1 MKISSHIET
10 NLEHIKNQM
19 SIPLSADAILREF
32 AIIFKDKK
40 YKAFLI
46 YYEGMVNSE
55 RIDDFIMQ
63 SLHIITPKGNDD
75 LKTTVSEQL
84 LSSNQLKIAETF
96 EQVFDM
102 VNYGGCAVFTDTVNA
117 CFLLDVKGWERRGVS
132 EPVSENVIRGAQE
145 GFTGTVRINTGMI
158 RRLVRQEK
166 LICEGFQL
174 GSKSKTPCNM
184 MYIEGTAD
192 TKTVNEVRRR
202 INAIEADHITNSGE
216 LEQLIEDFSFF
227 PSPQIIA
234 TERPDRTASAL

>member
-84 LSSNQLKIAETF
+84 LSSNQLKLAETF
-96 EQVFDM
+96 EQVFDIDSAGQH
-102 VNYGGCAVFTDTVNA
+102 NYQNG
-117 CFLLDVKGWERRGVS
+117 KY
-132 EPVSENVIRGAQE
+132 Q
-145 GFTGTVRINTGMI
+145 
-158 RRLVRQEK
+158 
-166 LICEGFQL
+166 
-174 GSKSKTPCNM
+174 
-184 MYIEGTAD
+184 
-192 TKTVNEVRRR
+192 
-202 INAIEADHITNSGE
+202 
-216 LEQLIEDFSFF
+216 
-227 PSPQIIA
+227 
-234 TERPDRTASAL
+234 

>member
-10 NLEHIKNQM
+10 NLEHIKSQM

-32 AIIFKDKK
+32 AIIFNDKK

-63 SLHIITPKGNDD
+63 SLHIIIPKGKDD
-75 LKTTVSEQL
+75 LKTTISEQL
-84 LSSNQLKIAETF
+84 LSSNQLKLAETF

-102 VNYGGCAVFTDTVNA
+102 VNYGGCAVFTDTINE

-132 EPVSENVIRGAQE
+132 EPATENVIRGAQE
-145 GFTGTVRINTGMI
+145 GFTGTIRINTGMI

-174 GSKSKTPCNM
+174 GNKSKTPCNHLHLHM
-184 MYIEGTAD
+184 GNY
-192 TKTVNEVRRR
+192 
-202 INAIEADHITNSGE
+202 
-216 LEQLIEDFSFF
+216 F
-227 PSPQIIA
+227 
-234 TERPDRTASAL
+234 RTCIRYGYVPWYAGYW